1 MIKLLRQIVPQL
13 KIAFAH
19 PSCGDL
25 QMADRSLGLLNETI
39 VPLSAVPQ
47 RLANRP
53 HSSTVWRWTCR
64 GVGGVKLETV
74 RIGHAVF
81 TSEEAVTRFLCRIN
95 SPTPADALDCHG
107 PQAAEI
113 AL

>member
-1 MIKLLRQIVPQL
+1 MSKLLRQVVPQQ
-13 KIAFAH
+13 KIVFVH
-19 PSCGDL
+19 PSRGDL
-25 QMADRSLGLLNETI
+25 QMADRSLGLLSETI

-47 RLANRP
+47 RLANQP
-53 HSSTVWRWTCR
+53 HCSTVWRWTRR

-81 TSEEAVTRFLCRIN
+81 TSEEAVTRFLHRIN
-95 SPTPADALDCHG
+95 SPAPADALDCQG
-107 PQAAEI
+107 SQAAEV